1 MGASK
6 RTSRRLR
13 FEPLEERGLMSGL
26 MVALQSRV
34 PHPDA
39 AQVAEVLASQ
49 NHVGGSTVSATA
61 VTGNGLAS
69 GANGINS
76 GAPIPSSPILGQGAP
91 TPREL
96 AREKFVAKFSGPL
109 ATLAP
114 RFTDQSKII
123 YLRGL
128 GTAPRFFLHGDYTL
142 AMAFPA
148 GFDPKNPGGTYN
160 ATTNPNGVQP
170 VTGFAFLDDK
180 NNNAGAT
187 LGLDLSADPTS
198 FDAKG
203 RPTRLFF
210 TSDPNVYSGTFYIT
224 QSSGVVTIKYGKNTA
239 SAIFNGRLYTTGL
252 TSTFQNADL
261 YAKHS
266 G

>member
-6 RTSRRLR
+6 RTTWRLR

-34 PHPDA
+34 PHPNA
-39 AQVAEVLASQ
+39 AQTAEVLATKTQGVDS
-49 NHVGGSTVSATA
+49 SIAATA
-61 VTGNGLAS
+61 TTGNGLAVGAS
-69 GANGINS
+69 GLNS
-76 GAPIPSSPILGQGAP
+76 GVPIPSSPILGQGTP
-91 TPREL
+91 SPREL
-96 AREKFVAKFSGPL
+96 AREKFIAKFAGPL
-109 ATLAP
+109 AVLPP
-114 RFTDQSKII
+114 RFSDQSKII
-123 YLRGL
+123 YLHGL

-148 GFDPKNPGGTYN
+148 GFDPKNPGGNYN
-160 ATTNPNGVQP
+160 AKTNPNGIPP

-198 FDAKG
+198 FDKRG

-210 TSDPNVYSGTFYIT
+210 TSDPNVYSGTFYST
-224 QSSGVVTIKYGKNTA
+224 QSSGVVTIKYGRNTA
-239 SAIFNGRLYTTGL
+239 SATFNGRLYTTGL
-252 TSTFQNADL
+252 TSQFQNADL
-261 YAKHS
+261 YAQHS